1 MVVSATSL
9 KKVCGF
15 HLEERRLCRRLPITQ
30 PVRYKIQGDRKGT
43 EQIGLGKTLD
53 MSSSGVL
60 FTTEPS
66 LPQGERIELAVDWPV
81 TLDGVRLELIMWGHV
96 VRADDTRAA
105 MYVEKYEFK
114 TRRSGGQL
122 TFK

>member
-9 KKVCGF
+9 

-105 MYVEKYEFK
+105 MCVERYEFK